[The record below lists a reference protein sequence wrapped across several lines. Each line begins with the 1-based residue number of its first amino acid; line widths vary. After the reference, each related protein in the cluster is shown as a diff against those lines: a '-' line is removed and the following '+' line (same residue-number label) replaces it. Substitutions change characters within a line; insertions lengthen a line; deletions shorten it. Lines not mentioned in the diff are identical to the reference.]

1 MENAESSH
9 SRTGVKDRYDNSFI
23 CIRHRSGIAA
33 LTYSF

>member
-1 MENAESSH
+1 MENTESSH
-9 SRTGVKDRYDNSFI
+9 SRTGVKDRYDKSFI